1 MTLVQGSLREASWPY
16 DYILID
22 CPPFLGAVT
31 YNALMASDL
40 LIMPTQAEFFSI
52 NALRN
57 MMAMVRKV
65 RSQGNPR
72 LTYRL
77 LLTMFDRRN
86 RIHRTLTEQLRTTFG
101 NGRSGYGDRD
111 RYKTARKP
119 HCWTANYLSC
129 AKKPVRAAVP
139 RAGSGDLNV
148 CQRNDFATDLKVC
161 FQTWPKMAHRQSI
174 LSQIID
180 QLSPAETAAD
190 EMLASAPQPDA
201 STLTAPTIHSDPSNR
216 IELTSPNGKA
226 TAGVPV
232 QKNGRVKSNGTGKT
246 GPLPT
251 DPPASGGSNRNP
263 TDTNHRP
270 ARQGFSLEQGS
281 FQSAVHPWTE
291 TGARGLDKNELA
303 LMNATGESP
312 AAIAMPLKHEIQA
325 IS

>member
-1 MTLVQGSLREASWPY
+1 MSKKQ
-16 DYILID
+16 
-22 CPPFLGAVT
+22 
-31 YNALMASDL
+31 
-40 LIMPTQAEFFSI
+40 
-52 NALRN
+52 LRN
-57 MMAMVRKV
+57 RLESLFSNLAEDGAPPEH
-65 RSQGNPR
+65 SQP
-72 LTYRL
+72 
-77 LLTMFDRRN
+77 
-86 RIHRTLTEQLRTTFG
+86 E
-101 NGRSGYGDRD
+101 
-111 RYKTARKP
+111 
-119 HCWTANYLSC
+119 
-129 AKKPVRAAVP
+129 
-139 RAGSGDLNV
+139 
-148 CQRNDFATDLKVC
+148 
-161 FQTWPKMAHRQSI
+161 
-174 LSQIID
+174 ID

-312 AAIAMPLKHEIQA
+312 AAIAMPLKTRDSGDLLIEIVDDSSDREWSEDDRFLVMEIASQLA
-325 IS
+325 LALDNAQLYQSVQQELAEESALNRPFFAATKTFLR